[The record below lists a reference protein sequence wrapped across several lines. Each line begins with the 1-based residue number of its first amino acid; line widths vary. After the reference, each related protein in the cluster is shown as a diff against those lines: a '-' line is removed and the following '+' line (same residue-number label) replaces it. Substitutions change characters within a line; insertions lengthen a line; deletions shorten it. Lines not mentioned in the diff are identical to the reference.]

1 MIFINSAI
9 RQIGD
14 KNLIIQLKSKEFFTN
29 PKDHMRKEDFEN
41 LFNLLT
47 SKDQIPIPLIIQ
59 TNLLL
64 NACYYLVK
72 FNKDVFRYINDIKN
86 SYNQKNF
93 NDKEKLFILFNLIE
107 IQRNYS
113 FLNENDLNNIFNFIY
128 SYNSNNNYEENLLK
142 KYYSA
147 EIKFLLNDFINSNKI
162 STEILV
168 DFNNNNNNI
177 IKSDFINFLQI
188 RNNLLKIRNNLLI
201 IKILEKE
208 DINKNLNNLIN
219 QYECLFEIL
228 KGLKEDYAI
237 IVGFKLIHLTNNLN
251 SSIKILEELLKIL
264 HKEMLFGKSH
274 KNIISEF
281 LNICALLGY
290 HNVLI
295 DNKEK
300 TKKLINKIDKKL
312 NIMKESKNKDNIR
325 NNSINSNINIVNNNS
340 SLNKTIDEY
349 EFINICLK
357 SICSNNLDKNNNIN
371 ILENYKNL
379 IGDVSKN
386 DSIILDLLILGDKNI
401 QNIYQQRENYYI
413 DILKNKKDQNNMKQ
427 IFLCYLF
434 AYNKLSTLFKNI
446 NEDKNNKITEIKNL
460 SKLLI
465 DYTNNF
471 VKSNLYLN
479 NLFQVNFYFKDLFNR
494 IYFMYL
500 YMFFLEGKYDE
511 CLNEF
516 NLFNDLVQFQ
526 YELKTNQKSY
536 FDIMKLKGDILFKK
550 GKFKEAIES
559 YTNIINDFNS
569 VEIDFNLGLCYL
581 FENDKKKGLNLLEK
595 SKEIY
600 LERKDNEKVN
610 IINEI
615 INKIY

>member
-29 PKDHMRKEDFEN
+29 PKEHMRKEDFEN

-177 IKSDFINFLQI
+177 IKSDFINFLQ
-188 RNNLLKIRNNLLI
+188 IRNNLLI

-413 DILKNKKDQNNMKQ
+413 DILKNKKDQNNMQQ

-434 AYNKLSTLFKNI
+434 AYNKISTLFKNI
-446 NEDKNNKITEIKNL
+446 NDDKNNKITEIKNL

-500 YMFFLEGKYDE
+500 YTFFLEGKYDE

-559 YTNIINDFNS
+559 YSNIINEFNS

-600 LERKDNEKVN
+600 LERKDNEKVS

>member
-72 FNKDVFRYINDIKN
+72 FNKDVFSYINDIKN

-177 IKSDFINFLQI
+177 IKSDFINF
-188 RNNLLKIRNNLLI
+188 LKIRNNLLI

-446 NEDKNNKITEIKNL
+446 NEDKNNKITEIRNL

-479 NLFQVNFYFKDLFNR
+479 NLFQVNIYFKDLFNR

-500 YMFFLEGKYDE
+500 YTFFLEGKFDE

-516 NLFNDLVQFQ
+516 NLFNDLIQFQ

-559 YTNIINDFNS
+559 YSNIINEFNS

-581 FENDKKKGLNLLEK
+581 FENDKKKGMNLLEK

-600 LERKDNEKVN
+600 LERKENEKVN
-610 IINEI
+610 IINGI

>member
-177 IKSDFINFLQI
+177 IKSDFINFLQ
-188 RNNLLKIRNNLLI
+188 IRNNLLI

-434 AYNKLSTLFKNI
+434 AYNKISTLFKNI
-446 NEDKNNKITEIKNL
+446 NDDKNNKITEIKNL

-500 YMFFLEGKYDE
+500 YTFFLEGKYDE

>member
-177 IKSDFINFLQI
+177 IKSDFINFLQ
-188 RNNLLKIRNNLLI
+188 IRNNLLI

-413 DILKNKKDQNNMKQ
+413 DILKNKKDQNNMQQ

-434 AYNKLSTLFKNI
+434 AYNKISTLFKNI
-446 NEDKNNKITEIKNL
+446 NDDKNNKITEIKNL

-500 YMFFLEGKYDE
+500 YTFFLEGKYDE

>member
-29 PKDHMRKEDFEN
+29 PKEHMRKEDFEN

-177 IKSDFINFLQI
+177 IKSDFINFLQ
-188 RNNLLKIRNNLLI
+188 IRNNLLI

-446 NEDKNNKITEIKNL
+446 SEDKNNKITEIKNL

-500 YMFFLEGKYDE
+500 YTFFLEGKYDE

-559 YTNIINDFNS
+559 YSNIINEFNS

-600 LERKDNEKVN
+600 LERKDNEKVS

>member
-188 RNNLLKIRNNLLI
+188 RNNLLI

-340 SLNKTIDEY
+340 NLNKTRDEY
-349 EFINICLK
+349 EFINVCLK
-357 SICSNNLDKNNNIN
+357 NICNNNLDKNNNNNIFN

-446 NEDKNNKITEIKNL
+446 NDDKNNKITEIKNL

-494 IYFMYL
+494 IYFIYL
-500 YMFFLEGKYDE
+500 YTFFLEGKYDE

>member
-177 IKSDFINFLQI
+177 IKSDFINFLQ
-188 RNNLLKIRNNLLI
+188 IRNNLLI

-434 AYNKLSTLFKNI
+434 AYNKISTLFKNI
-446 NEDKNNKITEIKNL
+446 NDDKNNKITEIKNL

-500 YMFFLEGKYDE
+500 YTFFLEGKYDE

-581 FENDKKKGLNLLEK
+581 FENDKKKGMNLLEK

>member
-14 KNLIIQLKSKEFFTN
+14 KNLIIQLKSKEFFTD

-72 FNKDVFRYINDIKN
+72 FNKDVFRYRNDIKN

-188 RNNLLKIRNNLLI
+188 RNNLLI

-219 QYECLFEIL
+219 QYECLFENL
-228 KGLKEDYAI
+228 KGIKEDYAI

-312 NIMKESKNKDNIR
+312 NIMKESKNKDFIR

-401 QNIYQQRENYYI
+401 QNIYQQRENFYI
-413 DILKNKKDQNNMKQ
+413 DILKNKIDQNNMKQ

-434 AYNKLSTLFKNI
+434 TYNKISTIFKNI
-446 NEDKNNKITEIKNL
+446 NEDKNNKITEIRNL

-479 NLFQVNFYFKDLFNR
+479 NLFQVNIYFKDLFNR

-500 YMFFLEGKYDE
+500 YTFFLEGKFDE

-516 NLFNDLVQFQ
+516 NLFNDLIQFQ

-559 YTNIINDFNS
+559 YSNIINEFNS

-581 FENDKKKGLNLLEK
+581 FENDKKKGMNLLEK

-600 LERKDNEKVN
+600 LERKENEKVN
-610 IINEI
+610 IINGI

>member
-177 IKSDFINFLQI
+177 IKSDFINFLQ
-188 RNNLLKIRNNLLI
+188 IRNNLLI

-413 DILKNKKDQNNMKQ
+413 DILKNKIDQNNMKQ

-434 AYNKLSTLFKNI
+434 TYNKISTIFKNI

-500 YMFFLEGKYDE
+500 YTFFLEGKYDE

>member
-188 RNNLLKIRNNLLI
+188 RNNLLI

-325 NNSINSNINIVNNNS
+325 NNSINSNINNVNNNS

-413 DILKNKKDQNNMKQ
+413 DILKNKKDQNNMQQ

-446 NEDKNNKITEIKNL
+446 NDDKNNKITEIKNL

-500 YMFFLEGKYDE
+500 YTFFLEGKYDE

>member
-14 KNLIIQLKSKEFFTN
+14 KNLIIQLKSKEFFTD

-72 FNKDVFRYINDIKN
+72 FNKDVFSYINDIKN

-93 NDKEKLFILFNLIE
+93 NDKEKLFLLFNLIE

-162 STEILV
+162 STDILV

-177 IKSDFINFLQI
+177 IKSDFINF
-188 RNNLLKIRNNLLI
+188 LKIRNNLLI

-219 QYECLFEIL
+219 QYECLFENL
-228 KGLKEDYAI
+228 KGIKEDYAI

-340 SLNKTIDEY
+340 NLNKTIDEY
-349 EFINICLK
+349 EFINVCLK
-357 SICSNNLDKNNNIN
+357 NICNNNLDKNNNNNIFN

-401 QNIYQQRENYYI
+401 QNIYQQRENFYI
-413 DILKNKKDQNNMKQ
+413 DILKNKIDQNNMKQ

-434 AYNKLSTLFKNI
+434 TYNKISTIFKSI
-446 NEDKNNKITEIKNL
+446 NEDKNNKITEIRNL

-479 NLFQVNFYFKDLFNR
+479 NLFQVNIYFKDLFNR

-500 YMFFLEGKYDE
+500 YTFFLEGKFDE

-516 NLFNDLVQFQ
+516 NLFNDLIQFQ

-559 YTNIINDFNS
+559 YSNIINEFNS

-581 FENDKKKGLNLLEK
+581 FENDKKKGMNLLEK

-600 LERKDNEKVN
+600 LERKENEKVN
-610 IINEI
+610 IINGI

>member
-177 IKSDFINFLQI
+177 IKSDFINF
-188 RNNLLKIRNNLLI
+188 LKIRNNLLI

-401 QNIYQQRENYYI
+401 QNIYQQRENFYI

-479 NLFQVNFYFKDLFNR
+479 NLFQVNIYFKDLFNR

-500 YMFFLEGKYDE
+500 YTFFLEGKFDE

-516 NLFNDLVQFQ
+516 NLFNDLIQFQ

-559 YTNIINDFNS
+559 YSNIINEFNS

-581 FENDKKKGLNLLEK
+581 FENDKKKGMNLLEK

-600 LERKDNEKVN
+600 LERKENEKVN
-610 IINEI
+610 IINGI

>member
-188 RNNLLKIRNNLLI
+188 RNNLLI

-325 NNSINSNINIVNNNS
+325 NNSIISNNNIVNNNS

-413 DILKNKKDQNNMKQ
+413 DILKNKKDQNNMQQ

-446 NEDKNNKITEIKNL
+446 NDDKNNKITEIKNL

-500 YMFFLEGKYDE
+500 YTFFLEGKYDE

>member
-14 KNLIIQLKSKEFFTN
+14 KNLIIQLKSKEFFTD

-162 STEILV
+162 STDILV

-177 IKSDFINFLQI
+177 IKSDFINF
-188 RNNLLKIRNNLLI
+188 LKIRNNLLI

-401 QNIYQQRENYYI
+401 QNIYQQRENFYI
-413 DILKNKKDQNNMKQ
+413 DILKNKIDQNNMKQ

-434 AYNKLSTLFKNI
+434 TYNKISTIFKNI

-479 NLFQVNFYFKDLFNR
+479 NLFQVNIYFKDLFNR

-500 YMFFLEGKYDE
+500 YTFFLEGKFDE

-516 NLFNDLVQFQ
+516 NLFNDLIQFQ

-559 YTNIINDFNS
+559 YSNIINEFNS

-581 FENDKKKGLNLLEK
+581 FENDKKKGMNLLEK

-600 LERKDNEKVN
+600 LERKENEKVN
-610 IINEI
+610 IINGI

>member
-14 KNLIIQLKSKEFFTN
+14 KNLIIQLKSKEFFTD

-93 NDKEKLFILFNLIE
+93 NDKEKLFLLFNLIE

-162 STEILV
+162 STDILV

-177 IKSDFINFLQI
+177 IKSDFINF
-188 RNNLLKIRNNLLI
+188 LKIRNNLLI

-401 QNIYQQRENYYI
+401 QNIYQQRENFYI
-413 DILKNKKDQNNMKQ
+413 DILKNKIDQNNMKQ

-434 AYNKLSTLFKNI
+434 TYNKISTIFKNI

-479 NLFQVNFYFKDLFNR
+479 NLFQVNIYFKDLFNR

-500 YMFFLEGKYDE
+500 YTFFLEGKFDE

-516 NLFNDLVQFQ
+516 NLFNDLIQFQ

-559 YTNIINDFNS
+559 YSNIINEFNS

-581 FENDKKKGLNLLEK
+581 FENDKKKGMNLLEK

-600 LERKDNEKVN
+600 LERKENEKVN
-610 IINEI
+610 IINGI

>member
-177 IKSDFINFLQI
+177 IKSDFINFLQ
-188 RNNLLKIRNNLLI
+188 IRNNLLI

-413 DILKNKKDQNNMKQ
+413 DILKNKKDQNNMQQ

-434 AYNKLSTLFKNI
+434 AYNKISTLFKNI

-500 YMFFLEGKYDE
+500 YTFFLEGKYDE

-600 LERKDNEKVN
+600 LERKDNEKVS

>member
-188 RNNLLKIRNNLLI
+188 RNNLLI

-312 NIMKESKNKDNIR
+312 NIMKESKNKDFIR
-325 NNSINSNINIVNNNS
+325 NNSINSNINNVNNNS

-500 YMFFLEGKYDE
+500 YTFFLEGKYDE

>member
-177 IKSDFINFLQI
+177 IKSDFINFLQ
-188 RNNLLKIRNNLLI
+188 IRNNLLI

-479 NLFQVNFYFKDLFNR
+479 NLFQVNIYFKDLFNR

-500 YMFFLEGKYDE
+500 YTFFLEGKYDE

-581 FENDKKKGLNLLEK
+581 FENDKKKGMNLLEK

-600 LERKDNEKVN
+600 LERKENEKVN
-610 IINEI
+610 IINGI

>member
-72 FNKDVFRYINDIKN
+72 FNKDVFSYINDIKN

-177 IKSDFINFLQI
+177 IKSDFINFLQ
-188 RNNLLKIRNNLLI
+188 IRNNLLI

-401 QNIYQQRENYYI
+401 QNIYQQRENFYI
-413 DILKNKKDQNNMKQ
+413 DILKNKIDQNNMKQ

-434 AYNKLSTLFKNI
+434 TYNKISTIFKNI
-446 NEDKNNKITEIKNL
+446 NEDKNNKITEIRNL

-500 YMFFLEGKYDE
+500 YTFFLEGKYDE

-559 YTNIINDFNS
+559 YSNIINEFNS

-581 FENDKKKGLNLLEK
+581 FENDKKKGMNLLEK

-600 LERKDNEKVN
+600 LERKENEKVN
-610 IINEI
+610 IINGI

>member
-72 FNKDVFRYINDIKN
+72 FNKDVFSYINDIKN

-177 IKSDFINFLQI
+177 IKSDFINFLQ
-188 RNNLLKIRNNLLI
+188 IRNNLLI

-371 ILENYKNL
+371 IIENYKNL

-494 IYFMYL
+494 IYFMY
-500 YMFFLEGKYDE
+500 D
-511 CLNEF
+511 
-516 NLFNDLVQFQ
+516 
-526 YELKTNQKSY
+526 TP
-536 FDIMKLKGDILFKK
+536 IM
-550 GKFKEAIES
+550 
-559 YTNIINDFNS
+559 
-569 VEIDFNLGLCYL
+569 
-581 FENDKKKGLNLLEK
+581 
-595 SKEIY
+595 
-600 LERKDNEKVN
+600 
-610 IINEI
+610 
-615 INKIY
+615 

>member
-14 KNLIIQLKSKEFFTN
+14 KNLIIQLKSKEFFTD

-72 FNKDVFRYINDIKN
+72 FNKDVFSYINDIKN

-93 NDKEKLFILFNLIE
+93 NDKEKLFLLFNLIE

-177 IKSDFINFLQI
+177 IKSDFINFL
-188 RNNLLKIRNNLLI
+188 KIRNNLLI

-219 QYECLFEIL
+219 QYECLFENL
-228 KGLKEDYAI
+228 KGIKEDYAI

-300 TKKLINKIDKKL
+300 TMKLINKIDKKL

-340 SLNKTIDEY
+340 NLNKTIDEY

-357 SICSNNLDKNNNIN
+357 NICNNNLDKNNNNIIN

-401 QNIYQQRENYYI
+401 QNIYQQRENFYI
-413 DILKNKKDQNNMKQ
+413 DILKNKIDQNNMKQ

-434 AYNKLSTLFKNI
+434 TYNKISTIFKNI
-446 NEDKNNKITEIKNL
+446 NEDKINKITEIRNL

-479 NLFQVNFYFKDLFNR
+479 NLFQVNIYFKDLFNR

-500 YMFFLEGKYDE
+500 YTFFLEGKFDE

-516 NLFNDLVQFQ
+516 NLFNDLIQFQ

-559 YTNIINDFNS
+559 YSNIINEFNS

-581 FENDKKKGLNLLEK
+581 FENDKKKGMNLLEK

-600 LERKDNEKVN
+600 LERKENEKVN
-610 IINEI
+610 IINGI

>member
-14 KNLIIQLKSKEFFTN
+14 KNLIIQLKSKEFFTD

-72 FNKDVFRYINDIKN
+72 FNKDVFSYINDIKN

-93 NDKEKLFILFNLIE
+93 NDKEKLFLLFNLIE

-177 IKSDFINFLQI
+177 IKSDFINFL
-188 RNNLLKIRNNLLI
+188 KIRNNLLI

-219 QYECLFEIL
+219 QYECLFENL
-228 KGLKEDYAI
+228 KGIKEDYAI

-357 SICSNNLDKNNNIN
+357 NICNNNLDKNNNNIIN

-413 DILKNKKDQNNMKQ
+413 DILKNKKDQNNMQQ

-434 AYNKLSTLFKNI
+434 AYNKISTLFKNI
-446 NEDKNNKITEIKNL
+446 NDDKNNKITEIKNL

-479 NLFQVNFYFKDLFNR
+479 NLFQVNIYFKDLFNR

-500 YMFFLEGKYDE
+500 YTFFLEGKFDE

-516 NLFNDLVQFQ
+516 NLFNDLIQFQ

-581 FENDKKKGLNLLEK
+581 FENDKKKGMNLLEK

-600 LERKDNEKVN
+600 LERKENEKVN
-610 IINEI
+610 IINGI

>member
-1 MIFINSAI
+1 
-9 RQIGD
+9 
-14 KNLIIQLKSKEFFTN
+14 
-29 PKDHMRKEDFEN
+29 
-41 LFNLLT
+41 
-47 SKDQIPIPLIIQ
+47 
-59 TNLLL
+59 
-64 NACYYLVK
+64 
-72 FNKDVFRYINDIKN
+72 
-86 SYNQKNF
+86 
-93 NDKEKLFILFNLIE
+93 
-107 IQRNYS
+107 
-113 FLNENDLNNIFNFIY
+113 
-128 SYNSNNNYEENLLK
+128 
-142 KYYSA
+142 
-147 EIKFLLNDFINSNKI
+147 
-162 STEILV
+162 
-168 DFNNNNNNI
+168 
-177 IKSDFINFLQI
+177 
-188 RNNLLKIRNNLLI
+188 
-201 IKILEKE
+201 
-208 DINKNLNNLIN
+208 
-219 QYECLFEIL
+219 
-228 KGLKEDYAI
+228 
-237 IVGFKLIHLTNNLN
+237 
-251 SSIKILEELLKIL
+251 
-264 HKEMLFGKSH
+264 LFGKSH

-413 DILKNKKDQNNMKQ
+413 DILKNKKDQNNMQQ

-446 NEDKNNKITEIKNL
+446 NDDKNNKITEIKNL

-500 YMFFLEGKYDE
+500 YTFFLEGKYDE

>member
-14 KNLIIQLKSKEFFTN
+14 KNLIIQLNSKEFFTD

-72 FNKDVFRYINDIKN
+72 FNKDVFSYINDIKN

-93 NDKEKLFILFNLIE
+93 NDKEKLFLLFNLIE

-162 STEILV
+162 STDILV

-177 IKSDFINFLQI
+177 IKSDFINFLQ
-188 RNNLLKIRNNLLI
+188 IRNNLLI

-219 QYECLFEIL
+219 QYECLFENL
-228 KGLKEDYAI
+228 KGIKEDYAI

-446 NEDKNNKITEIKNL
+446 NEDKNNKITEIRNL

-479 NLFQVNFYFKDLFNR
+479 NLFQVNIYFKDLFNR

-500 YMFFLEGKYDE
+500 YTFFLEGKFDE

-516 NLFNDLVQFQ
+516 NLFNDLIQFQ

-559 YTNIINDFNS
+559 YSNIINEFNS

-581 FENDKKKGLNLLEK
+581 FENDKKKGMNLLEK

-615 INKIY
+615 IN

>member
-14 KNLIIQLKSKEFFTN
+14 KNLIIQLKSNEFFSD

-47 SKDQIPIPLIIQ
+47 SNEQIPIPLIIQ

-64 NACYYLVK
+64 NACYYLVQ
-72 FNKDVFRYINDIKN
+72 FNKDVFRFINDIKN

-93 NDKEKLFILFNLIE
+93 NDKEKSFVLFNLIE

-113 FLNENDLNNIFNFIY
+113 FLNENDLNNIFNFLY
-128 SYNSNNNYEENLLK
+128 SFNTNNNYEENLLK
-142 KYYSA
+142 KYYLA

-162 STEILV
+162 STEIIV
-168 DFNNNNNNI
+168 EFNNNINNI
-177 IKSDFINFLQI
+177 NKSNFINFIQI
-188 RNNLLKIRNNLLI
+188 RNNFLI

-208 DINKNLNNLIN
+208 DINKNRNNLIN
-219 QYECLFEIL
+219 QYECLFENL
-228 KGLKEDYAI
+228 KGIKEDYAI
-237 IVGFKLIHLTNNLN
+237 IIGFKLIHLSNNLN
-251 SSIKILEELLKIL
+251 NKIKILEELLKIL

-281 LNICALLGY
+281 LNICALLAY

-312 NIMKESKNKDNIR
+312 NIMKESKNK
-325 NNSINSNINIVNNNS
+325 NNNNNNINSNINMINNNS
-340 SLNKTIDEY
+340 NLNKTIDEY

-357 SICSNNLDKNNNIN
+357 NICKDDNNLDKNNNNNNNN

-379 IGDVSKN
+379 IGDISKN
-386 DSIILDLLILGDKNI
+386 DSIILDLSILGDKNI

-413 DILKNKKDQNNMKQ
+413 DILKNKIDQNNMQQ

-434 AYNKLSTLFKNI
+434 IYNKISTIFKNL
-446 NEDKNNKITEIKNL
+446 NEDKNNKINEIKNL

-479 NLFQVNFYFKDLFNR
+479 SLFQVNFYFKDLFNR

-500 YMFFLEGKYDE
+500 YTFFLEGKLDE

-516 NLFNDLVQFQ
+516 NLFNDLIQFQ
-526 YELKTNQKSY
+526 YELKINQKSY
-536 FDIMKLKGDILFKK
+536 YDIMKLKGDILFKQ
-550 GKFKEAIES
+550 GKFKEAIENYS
-559 YTNIINDFNS
+559 NIINDFNS
-569 VEIDFNLGLCYL
+569 VEINFNLGLCYL
-581 FENDKKKGLNLLEK
+581 FENDKKKGMNLLEK

-600 LERKDNEKVN
+600 LERKNNEKVN

>member
-177 IKSDFINFLQI
+177 IKSDFINFLQ
-188 RNNLLKIRNNLLI
+188 IRNNLLI

-434 AYNKLSTLFKNI
+434 TYNKISTIFKNI

-500 YMFFLEGKYDE
+500 YTFFLEGKYDE

-600 LERKDNEKVN
+600 LERKENEKVN
-610 IINEI
+610 IINGI

>member
-177 IKSDFINFLQI
+177 IKSDFINFLQ
-188 RNNLLKIRNNLLI
+188 IRNNLLI

-413 DILKNKKDQNNMKQ
+413 DILKNKKDQNNMQQ

-500 YMFFLEGKYDE
+500 YTFFLEGKYDE

-600 LERKDNEKVN
+600 LERKDNEKVS

>member
-188 RNNLLKIRNNLLI
+188 RNNLLI

-219 QYECLFEIL
+219 QYECLFENL
-228 KGLKEDYAI
+228 KGIKEDYAI

-401 QNIYQQRENYYI
+401 QNIYQQRENFYI
-413 DILKNKKDQNNMKQ
+413 DILKNKIDQNNMKQ

-434 AYNKLSTLFKNI
+434 TYNKISTIFKNI

-479 NLFQVNFYFKDLFNR
+479 NLFQVNIYFKDLFNR

-500 YMFFLEGKYDE
+500 YTFFLEGKYDE

-581 FENDKKKGLNLLEK
+581 FENDKKKGMNLLEK

>member
-14 KNLIIQLKSKEFFTN
+14 KNLIIQLKSKEFFTD

-72 FNKDVFRYINDIKN
+72 FNKDVFSYINDIKN

-162 STEILV
+162 STDILV

-177 IKSDFINFLQI
+177 IKSDFINFLQ
-188 RNNLLKIRNNLLI
+188 IRNNLLI

-357 SICSNNLDKNNNIN
+357 NICNNNLDKNNNNNIFN

-500 YMFFLEGKYDE
+500 YTFFLEGKYDE

-581 FENDKKKGLNLLEK
+581 FENDKKKGMNLLEK

-600 LERKDNEKVN
+600 LERKENEKVN

>member
-177 IKSDFINFLQI
+177 IKSDFINFLQ
-188 RNNLLKIRNNLLI
+188 IRNNLLI

-413 DILKNKKDQNNMKQ
+413 DILKNKKDQNNMQQ

-446 NEDKNNKITEIKNL
+446 NDDKNNKITEIKNL

-500 YMFFLEGKYDE
+500 YTFFLEGKYDE

-559 YTNIINDFNS
+559 YSNIINEFNS

-600 LERKDNEKVN
+600 LERKDNEKVS

>member
-14 KNLIIQLKSKEFFTN
+14 KNLIIQLKSKEFFTD

-72 FNKDVFRYINDIKN
+72 FNKDVFSYINDIKN

-177 IKSDFINFLQI
+177 IKSDFINFLQ
-188 RNNLLKIRNNLLI
+188 IRNNLLI

-413 DILKNKKDQNNMKQ
+413 DILKNKKDQNNMQQ

-500 YMFFLEGKYDE
+500 YTFFLEGKFDE

-516 NLFNDLVQFQ
+516 NLFNDLIQFQ

>member
-177 IKSDFINFLQI
+177 IKSDFINFLQ
-188 RNNLLKIRNNLLI
+188 IRNNLLI

-413 DILKNKKDQNNMKQ
+413 DILKNKKDQNNMQQ

-446 NEDKNNKITEIKNL
+446 NDDKNNKITEIKNL

-500 YMFFLEGKYDE
+500 YTFFLEGKYDE

>member
-188 RNNLLKIRNNLLI
+188 RNNLLI

-325 NNSINSNINIVNNNS
+325 NNSINSNINNVNNNS

-500 YMFFLEGKYDE
+500 YTFFLEGKYDE